1 MVSEYV
7 GKDWFSNNFSLS
19 MQSPVVMMQNLR
31 KEFPKRNKRKSKKRG
46 VKPKKNVLT
55 AVRNLSIAVET
66 REVFGLLGP
75 NGAGKTTALNMVIA
89 EVGPTKGGVGVMAT
103 ASFTH
108 S

>member
-1 MVSEYV
+1 
-7 GKDWFSNNFSLS
+7 

-31 KEFPKRNKRKSKKRG
+31 KEFPKRNKSKRKSKKRG

-103 ASFTH
+103 TSFTQ